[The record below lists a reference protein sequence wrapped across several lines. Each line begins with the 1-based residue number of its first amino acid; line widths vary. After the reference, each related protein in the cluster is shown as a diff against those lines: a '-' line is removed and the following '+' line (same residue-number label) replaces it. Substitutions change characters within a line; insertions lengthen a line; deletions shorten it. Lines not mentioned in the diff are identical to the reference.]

1 MEEKNQ
7 ISDFEIKFESC
18 HPVFEGHFP
27 GTPIVPGVI
36 ILENIFRF
44 LEENIINE
52 IIINELEQVKFRA
65 PLLPNQKLRLKFTVL
80 SPNRIKFLGNVQEN
94 IVVSGSLLIK

>member
-1 MEEKNQ
+1 MKEKNK
-7 ISDFEIKFESC
+7 ISDLEIKFQSD

-27 GTPIVPGVI
+27 GTPIVPGVV

-44 LEENIINE
+44 LEENICNE
-52 IIINELEQVKFRA
+52 IIIDKLEQVKFRT
-65 PLLPNQKLRLKFTVL
+65 PLLPNQKLKVSFSVL

-94 IVVSGSLLIK
+94 MVVSGSLLIK